1 MIQITSLYD
10 LSRSLIKKNKRKQKS
25 MFNLYFAQ
33 IVKSERVQR
42 VLIASLTHILHTI
55 NYYLI
60 NQEMNLKV
68 VFNYYLHQ

>member
-10 LSRSLIKKNKRKQKS
+10 LSRSLIKKNKTKQKS